1 MKTRAKGAG
10 ILGAAMILLMA
21 VTGCAHEPAS
31 RAGDANRERLAF
43 AREMSAKHGFDTHEV
58 LALLNQADWRQDIL
72 DAIARPAESK
82 PWHSYRPIFLT
93 DRRIDAGVAFWREH
107 AQTLEQAEQIYGV
120 PAAVIL
126 AILGVETSYGSFT
139 GRHRVLDALTTLTF
153 GYPPRA
159 GFFRGELE
167 ALLLLER
174 EQPGLNLFSAQ
185 GSYAGAMGMA
195 QFIPSSYRHYAVDF
209 DHDGDIDLWSADDA
223 IGSIA
228 NYLAAHSWRRGQA
241 VAVPANPETETAR
254 AMAGRKLAPEHTVRA
269 LRERGV
275 WIGDGIG
282 EETEA
287 GLLALRQPDG
297 MAYWVTF
304 HNFYVITR
312 YNRSPLYAMAVHQLS
327 TEIERA
333 RGR

>member
-43 AREMSAKHGFDTHEV
+43 AREMSAKHGFDTNEV

-93 DRRIDAGVAFWREH
+93 DQRIDAGVAFWREH

-282 EETEA
+282 EETAA

>member
-1 MKTRAKGAG
+1 MNTQTKGIG
-10 ILGAAMILLMA
+10 ILATAMILLIA
-21 VTGCAHEPAS
+21 ASGCAHEPVPGANE
-31 RAGDANRERLAF
+31 AGDERLAF
-43 AREMSAKHGFDTHEV
+43 AQEMRAKHGFETDAV
-58 LALLNQADWRQDIL
+58 LALLKQAEWRQDIL

-82 PWHSYRPIFLT
+82 PWHVYRPIFLT
-93 DRRIDAGVAFWREH
+93 DRRIDDGVAFWHEH
-107 AQTLEQAEQIYGV
+107 AEALEQAERIHGV
-120 PAAVIL
+120 PAAIIL

-167 ALLLLER
+167 ALLLLNR
-174 EQPGLNLFSAQ
+174 EQPHLDLFSAH

-209 DHDGDIDLWSADDA
+209 DHDGDIDLWSAADA

-228 NYLAAHSWRRGQA
+228 NYLAVHGWRRGQP
-241 VAVPANPETETAR
+241 VAVPANLETEATR
-254 AMAGRKLAPEHTVRA
+254 AMAGNKLAPEHTVRA
-269 LRERGV
+269 LRAHGV
-275 WIGDGIG
+275 WIGDGVT

-287 GLLALRQPDG
+287 GLLALRQPEDTD
-297 MAYWVTF
+297 YWVTF

-312 YNRSPLYAMAVHQLS
+312 YNRSPLYAMAVYQLS

-333 RGR
+333 RKG